1 MVCLML
7 EYIVEGSM
15 KQNTAKYDTSKY
27 LRCGVYFITSIPF
40 NTIPL
45 NINYF
50 YFQLLLASELFLTLK
65 LTGNFRNFGVKVLSH
80 FC

>member
-40 NTIPL
+40 TTIPL

-50 YFQLLLASELFLTLK
+50 YFQLPLASELFLTLK